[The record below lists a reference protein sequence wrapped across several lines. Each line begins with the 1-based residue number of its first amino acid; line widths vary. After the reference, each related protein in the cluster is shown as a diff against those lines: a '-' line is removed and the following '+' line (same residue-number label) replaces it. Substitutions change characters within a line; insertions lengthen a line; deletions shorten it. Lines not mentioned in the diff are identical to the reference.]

1 MERKEVVDQL
11 NRANVYIARKK
22 YTEAE
27 KILDRLKAMQTE
39 LNQQI
44 ELGLITADEA
54 QEKMKQELQ
63 NAGQDVFSRY

>member
-1 MERKEVVDQL
+1 MWASNTKGVHT
-11 NRANVYIARKK
+11 
-22 YTEAE
+22 TENAK